1 MQSDRHVARNFMALV
16 SGEAVSRVI
25 AFAVTVFIARVL
37 GAEGYGV
44 IAFAAGVNLY
54 FSKLADFAVEWV
66 GSREIAKQR
75 DQMESLVAAVM
86 GTRLVFVCL
95 LTVLS
100 ILLVRLF
107 MSGPERDV
115 LALYLITMIPLAA
128 STKWV
133 HLGLEDARPIG
144 LARVLGETAGLMI
157 VLAVMM
163 QAVELWVPPVAQV
176 VSELLVA
183 LYLFIVLR
191 RRGYRFGLSLDLKLA
206 LPVFRAGLPLVLH
219 MLLGLFIYNSDL
231 IFLRMFRDSEQ
242 VGYYAAAYTLI
253 SLVCNLGISYGM
265 SLTPALTRLGPG
277 SDAERSQYHTA
288 IAQVFAVT
296 VPISIGG
303 ALLAG
308 SIILMAFGEQYS
320 ASVLALQILI
330 WSVPLSIC
338 RNVPWAGLIAR
349 HREDL
354 LLRAV
359 AVGAAINILLNLLLI
374 PVYGILGAAI
384 ATVITESAVGAI
396 MLYYAAGQGLSLVEL
411 TRLWKPLV
419 AGTVMGLGLWLTSG
433 LLLPVALVVGV
444 AIYAVCLALLGGIRF
459 AKGRLPALY
468 V

>member
-1 MQSDRHVARNFMALV
+1 MALV